1 VVHPG
6 RWSTDLWPQFN
17 EDERVCDLLISTVQ
31 SGTGGSDRAAEASTT
46 SVAVLGA
53 ARRPVAPSRLGLYLR
68 SLRRPWRGRDRLVM
82 RMWTQRMSVRSVG
95 WRACGAHLALVLLL
109 ATAVVA
115 PLP

>member
-1 VVHPG
+1 MTRAIPTQ
-6 RWSTDLWPQFN
+6 ST
-17 EDERVCDLLISTVQ
+17 EDE
-31 SGTGGSDRAAEASTT
+31 GSHH
-46 SVAVLGA
+46 
-53 ARRPVAPSRLGLYLR
+53 GLR
-68 SLRRPWRGRDRLVM
+68 ERQRGRDRLVM